1 VKTLPEWQQAAHALF
16 AELGEYWCTACG
28 GIGDET
34 MVNAAGDSPEQQ
46 TCRTCHGTGR
56 RELTPTFIAARL
68 ALIHLEISRAVEC
81 VLKGELKF
89 DWHADLRMPFLIDV
103 GDSPAQIM
111 AKCWKPAG
119 FPPVLA
125 TVFLRMCDLAEA
137 LGIAGL
143 RFSQERRNARRLT
156 SVDDI
161 LTEMNTLHML
171 ISQVLPRVHSKSSIQ
186 GVLNQLGQICAYTGV
201 EMEAMASLKLDW
213 WMRQGTS

>member
-34 MVNAAGDSPEQQ
+34 MVNATGDSPEQQ

-68 ALIHLEISRAVEC
+68 ALIHLEISRAVDC

-111 AKCWKPAG
+111 AKGWKPSG
-119 FPPVLA
+119 FPPALA
-125 TVFLRMCDLAEA
+125 TVFLRLCDLAEA
-137 LGIAGL
+137 LGVGL
-143 RFSQERRNARRLT
+143 PKMVDYPKERVEGRDALLAELQGLHWSLEHSDEPVERLCDFAFNLYIVA
-156 SVDDI
+156 S
-161 LTEMNTLHML
+161 
-171 ISQVLPRVHSKSSIQ
+171 
-186 GVLNQLGQICAYTGV
+186 ATGV
-201 EMEAMASLKLDW
+201 DLQAMASLKLDW
-213 WMRQGTS
+213 WMRQWTL